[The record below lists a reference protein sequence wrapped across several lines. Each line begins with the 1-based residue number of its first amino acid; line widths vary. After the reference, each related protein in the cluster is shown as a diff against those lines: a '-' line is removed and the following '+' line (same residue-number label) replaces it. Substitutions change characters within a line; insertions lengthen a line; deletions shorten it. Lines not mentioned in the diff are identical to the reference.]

1 MSPEMM
7 NRRKFIIPSLAG
19 SKNPAYRG
27 QPLGLEPYAGSWGRP
42 EALHLLRR
50 TRFGCSKED
59 IDTLEDAGLETSLQL
74 LLSPLPLP
82 EPPLNNYNT
91 DTYTDP
97 EVAPGET
104 WIYAAFD
111 PDANIRRRNSFNSWW
126 MGQYLKP
133 EVNLREKMV
142 LFWHNHLVTEAEG
155 VDLAGWIYQYNDL
168 LRTMAFGNFKE
179 LIRAITLSPAMLRYL
194 NGHFNSA
201 EAPDENYA
209 RELLELFTC
218 GKGPDSHYTEDDVK
232 AAARVLTGF
241 RINFNTN
248 SYFFSPIKHDT
259 GHKQFSAF
267 FNNTLIQG
275 QSGLSGENE
284 LDELLDMIFSVE
296 EVAKHICRKLYRFF
310 IYYKIDETTE
320 SDIISPLAD
329 IFRSNNYEILPV
341 LQTMLSSAHF
351 FDVAVRGCFIKTP
364 LDIAAGLIRSF
375 YVPLPPP
382 GNLPLQ
388 YRAWDRLFSFAR
400 DNGLELASPPNVAG
414 WPAYYQEPM
423 FHEIW
428 INSDTIGKRFGHIK
442 LLLESGLVLFGNIK
456 LQIIPAD
463 IITHLNN
470 PFDPNAVIT
479 DLTEM
484 LYGVETNEETKEYM
498 KSSFLLSGQATDS
511 YWTEAWADFI
521 NNPGNMIYA
530 DAVNS
535 RLRSLFNYMLLQAEY
550 QLS

>member
-1 MSPEMM
+1 MKG
-7 NRRKFIIPSLAG
+7 NKIPTH
-19 SKNPAYRG
+19 RG
-27 QPLGLEPYAGSWGRP
+27 QPTGIEPYARSWSRS
-42 EALHLLRR
+42 EAIHLLRR
-50 TRFGCSKED
+50 TRFGFTKED
-59 IDTLEDAGLETSLQL
+59 IDNLEEAGLETSLQT
-74 LLSPLPLP
+74 LLSELPLP
-82 EPPLNNYNT
+82 VPPLNNYNT

-97 EVAPGET
+97 TVAPGET
-104 WIYAAFD
+104 WIYAPFD

-133 EVNLREKMV
+133 ELNLREKMV
-142 LFWHNHLVTEAEG
+142 LFWHNLLVTEASG

-194 NGHFNSA
+194 NGTFNSV

-241 RINFNTN
+241 RINADENT
-248 SYFFSPIKHDT
+248 YFFSPIKHDT
-259 GHKQFSAF
+259 GDKQFSAF

-275 QSGLSGENE
+275 QSGINGENE
-284 LDELLDMIFSVE
+284 LDELLDMIFSVD

-310 IYYKIDETTE
+310 VYYTINEDTE
-320 SDIISPLAD
+320 ATIITPLAD
-329 IFRSNNYEILPV
+329 IIISNNYEILPA
-341 LQTMLSSAHF
+341 LQTLLGSAHF
-351 FDVAVRGCFIKTP
+351 FDEAVRGCFIKTP
-364 LDIAAGLIRSF
+364 LDVAAGLIHSF
-375 YVPLPPP
+375 YIALPTED
-382 GNLPLQ
+382 NLPLQ
-388 YRAWDRLFSFAR
+388 YRAWDKLFSFAR
-400 DNGLELASPPNVAG
+400 ENGLELASPPNVAG

-428 INSDTIGKRFGHIK
+428 INSDTISKRFSHIK
-442 LLLESGLVLFGNIK
+442 LLLESGLVLFGNLK
-456 LQIIPAD
+456 LRIIPTD
-463 IITHLNN
+463 IVSHLND
-470 PFDPNAVIT
+470 PYDPNAVIAE
-479 DLTEM
+479 LTEI
-484 LYGVETNEETKEYM
+484 LYGVETDEETKHYM
-498 KSSFLLSGQATDS
+498 KSSFLLSGQTSDS
-511 YWTEAWADFI
+511 YWTEAWADFA

-535 RLRSLFNYMLLQAEY
+535 RLRGLFNYMLLQAEY